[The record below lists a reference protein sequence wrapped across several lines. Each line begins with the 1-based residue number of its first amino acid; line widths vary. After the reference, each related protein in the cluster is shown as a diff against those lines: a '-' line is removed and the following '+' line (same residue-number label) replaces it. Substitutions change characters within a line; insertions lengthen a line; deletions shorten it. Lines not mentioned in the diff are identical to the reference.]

1 MTAPTLDYDGLL
13 RRYCD
18 ALECVQ
24 ELRAYLTQAMPMLVG
39 ETWRGARA
47 ALIRSGVGH
56 DLPEYS
62 DDQAAHF
69 IDWDE
74 ERRRYAEQHGA
85 QGRLPLDACPG
96 AVDIDSAGAGPAT
109 DTEET

>member
-1 MTAPTLDYDGLL
+1 VTAPAMDEAGLL

-39 ETWRGARA
+39 ETWKGARA
-47 ALIRSGVGH
+47 ALIRSGVGAE
-56 DLPEYS
+56 LPEYS

-74 ERRRYAEQHGA
+74 ERRQYAAEHGT
-85 QGRLPLDACPG
+85 QGRLF
-96 AVDIDSAGAGPAT
+96 
-109 DTEET
+109 EEGGI

>member
-1 MTAPTLDYDGLL
+1 MTAPTLDYDGIL

-74 ERRRYAEQHGA
+74 ERRRYAAEHGA
-85 QGRLPLDACPG
+85 QGRL
-96 AVDIDSAGAGPAT
+96 S
-109 DTEET
+109 EEGGG